1 MAADS
6 GRQCM
11 ATVSSQDTPKNN
23 GKPGAPVPMVA
34 VRQAAIAAG
43 DSEDRLWHRDVP
55 AWVISG
61 GIHLFLMAAFLV
73 GNYFFGARVE
83 ATPPEN
89 QIVETKLEDSEQKQ
103 NFENTDVGL
112 DPTKE
117 TNYNVDRIENI
128 SVP

>member
-11 ATVSSQDTPKNN
+11 ATVSSQAPRKNSA
-23 GKPGAPVPMVA
+23 KPGARARRVA

-43 DSEDRLWHRDVP
+43 APEDRLWPRDVP

-89 QIVETKLEDSEQKQ
+89 QIVETKLEDS
-103 NFENTDVGL
+103 
-112 DPTKE
+112 
-117 TNYNVDRIENI
+117 
-128 SVP
+128 